1 MQEYIQ
7 RNIDVELLEWKDNP
21 MRKPLLLRGARQ
33 VGKSSAVRHFGKEF
47 QFFAEVN
54 FERHKTVKTF
64 FQGDIDIRLIVQKI
78 AIYINVPIEEGKTLL
93 FLDEIQECP
102 EAIMALRF
110 FKEDYP
116 GLHVIAA
123 GSLLEFTL
131 QELPTYGVGR
141 IHTLFMYPMTFD
153 EFLNA
158 NNENG
163 LISMKRQADS
173 QHPLDAAFHEKLI
186 EYFRIYLLV
195 GGMPEAVL
203 AWIKTHNFNQ
213 CSHIQEDI
221 ILTYEDDFSKYKKR
235 VSPDLLR
242 TTLHG
247 ICHQPGKKI
256 TFKQISA
263 DYRSSQIRE
272 AVRLLTLAG
281 LVIPVIAT
289 SGNGIPLDAE
299 ANEKNMKIL
308 LLDSGLLLSVLQLE
322 GNLAQHLVDL
332 IMTGSPQDLVN
343 KEGLVEM
350 VAGLELLRNKPCVQR
365 QKMFYWE
372 KSGNSIAE
380 IDYLDTFHLKVT
392 PIEIKSGTQGGMKSL
407 WQFMREKRLTEAIRC
422 SFENFGEFTYIDPQA
437 DNSERHIT
445 IIPLYALENLREMK

>member
-131 QELPTYGVGR
+131 QKLPTFGVGR

-203 AWIKTHNFNQ
+203 AWI
-213 CSHIQEDI
+213 E
-221 ILTYEDDFSKYKKR
+221 
-235 VSPDLLR
+235 
-242 TTLHG
+242 
-247 ICHQPGKKI
+247 
-256 TFKQISA
+256 
-263 DYRSSQIRE
+263 SQQ
-272 AVRLLTLAG
+272 
-281 LVIPVIAT
+281 
-289 SGNGIPLDAE
+289 N
-299 ANEKNMKIL
+299 L
-308 LLDSGLLLSVLQLE
+308 LLIE
-322 GNLAQHLVDL
+322 Y
-332 IMTGSPQDLVN
+332 
-343 KEGLVEM
+343 
-350 VAGLELLRNKPCVQR
+350 QR
-365 QKMFYWE
+365 VKY
-372 KSGNSIAE
+372 
-380 IDYLDTFHLKVT
+380 
-392 PIEIKSGTQGGMKSL
+392 
-407 WQFMREKRLTEAIRC
+407 
-422 SFENFGEFTYIDPQA
+422 FEECDC
-437 DNSERHIT
+437 
-445 IIPLYALENLREMK
+445 

>member
-47 QFFAEVN
+47 LFFAEVN

-203 AWIKTHNFNQ
+203 AWIESQQN
-213 CSHIQEDI
+213 
-221 ILTYEDDFSKYKKR
+221 ILFIEYQRVKY
-235 VSPDLLR
+235 
-242 TTLHG
+242 
-247 ICHQPGKKI
+247 
-256 TFKQISA
+256 FK
-263 DYRSSQIRE
+263 E
-272 AVRLLTLAG
+272 C
-281 LVIPVIAT
+281 
-289 SGNGIPLDAE
+289 N
-299 ANEKNMKIL
+299 
-308 LLDSGLLLSVLQLE
+308 
-322 GNLAQHLVDL
+322 
-332 IMTGSPQDLVN
+332 
-343 KEGLVEM
+343 
-350 VAGLELLRNKPCVQR
+350 C
-365 QKMFYWE
+365 
-372 KSGNSIAE
+372 
-380 IDYLDTFHLKVT
+380 
-392 PIEIKSGTQGGMKSL
+392 
-407 WQFMREKRLTEAIRC
+407 
-422 SFENFGEFTYIDPQA
+422 
-437 DNSERHIT
+437 
-445 IIPLYALENLREMK
+445 